1 MKRSKLIGLALLA
14 LLVQTAAHAGIT
26 IHAAEMGI
34 GKFHRYDNK
43 MHAYGSDNLWRN
55 YVLPAGVNEKQ
66 QLILSNSDGSY
77 SIFFTNLEE
86 MFAGVV
92 QISQKTGQKVS
103 ILNLEAHGLPGG
115 MWYPQ
120 SAAQRDS
127 SACGSWREAAYGADQ
142 ANYDQ
147 YYSAVSKSEI
157 MSFRTYADSSFH
169 FPQPCVSGSKEWATS
184 SKKVAGFLDAF
195 APAAEMHFISCI
207 VGLGKTGDAFTKSVA
222 KSLFSARGGKV
233 MTSLYFGLGDYSLPE
248 GMGFWDYVTDAQL
261 DRDNAIYVKNK
272 TDRDIALKGSLRIA
286 NAIGAQSSS
295 SVFDQLMFVNTDRPF
310 NGAGVELFSDSVENF
325 STVDASMMPAKLRI
339 PGTQAFINARQ

>member
-1 MKRSKLIGLALLA
+1 MKRSMTIGLALLG

-34 GKFHRYDNK
+34 GKFHRMDNK
-43 MHAYGSDNLWRN
+43 AHAYAPNNLWRN

-66 QLILSNSDGSY
+66 QQIYQNSDGSY
-77 SIFFTNLEE
+77 TIFFTNLEE

-120 SAAQRDS
+120 TAAQRDS
-127 SACGSWREAAYGADQ
+127 STCASWRDAAYGNDQ
-142 ANYDQ
+142 ANYEQ

-157 MSFRTYADSSFH
+157 MEFRSYANSSFH
-169 FPQPCVSGSKEWATS
+169 FPQPCVAGAKEWAQS
-184 SKKVAGFLDAF
+184 SKKVAGFLDSF

-207 VGLGKTGDAFTKSVA
+207 VGLGKTGDAFTQSVA

-233 MTSLYFGLGDYSLPE
+233 MTSLYFGLGDYSIPE
-248 GMGFWDYVTDAQL
+248 GMGFWDYVNDAQL

-272 TDRDIALKGSLRIA
+272 TDRDIALKGSIRVA
-286 NAIGAQSSS
+286 NAIGAQSTS
-295 SVFDQLMFVNTDRPF
+295 SVFDQLMFVNTDRPY
-310 NGAGVELFSDSVENF
+310 NNAGIEFASDSVENF
-325 STVDASMMPAKLRI
+325 TTVDSSTMPAVLRI
-339 PGTQAFINARQ
+339 PGTQAYINARQ